1 MSDITTKLITM
12 ANNIPAMADAVNA
25 TKATV
30 SGSVVSVDDVLN
42 VKHPLRIQLSSK
54 NLIDFVGLLGEDY
67 TYTEGGLSSIVEN
80 GNIITTGTITASG
93 YVYGMKPNRDTVT
106 KQNIFLPAGTY
117 TAPAGLQIQLHDADT
132 ATNTNYGKT
141 FTIEKELQ
149 LVWFYIAYSGVG
161 KVINTSI
168 PLMLVKGTT
177 APTEYTPYT
186 TDFTDSEVYVYGKN
200 LFNVIAST
208 GENSSSTYNAE
219 ENYIH
224 STGAVG
230 RREYVYVN
238 ITDVWHILNKAN
250 QTFTISFDMRTDIDG
265 VVRFYTLGKYR
276 IYLGATGSQ
285 REFQGTTEWQ
295 RYSVVVEPNKL
306 AYLEGEDGALCRLS
320 WYGTAYGSGINPY
333 IRNIQI
339 EISNNETEYKP
350 YLESQ
355 TATSNSSG
363 KVTGLTAVYPSMTI
377 VPDSDAV
384 TVGCTYFPE
393 SATNIYMIY
402 QQLKQAE
409 AILQRFLY
417 GYLGGF
423 SNKLLSFDYFILQD
437 ATGAYLLDKEVE

>member
-25 TKATV
+25 AKATA
-30 SGSVVSVDDVLN
+30 SGSVVSVNDVLN
-42 VKHPLRIQLSSK
+42 VEHPLSVQLSSK
-54 NLIDFVGLLGEDY
+54 NLIDFVGLLSEDY
-67 TYTEGGLSSIVEN
+67 THTEGGLSSIVEN

-93 YVYGMKPNRDTVT
+93 YVYGLKPNRDTVT
-106 KQNIFLPAGTY
+106 NQNIFLPAGTY

-149 LVWFYIAYSGVG
+149 LVWFYTAYSGVD

-168 PLMLVKGTT
+168 PLTLVKGTT

-186 TDFTDSEVYVYGKN
+186 ESFTDNEVYVYGKN
-200 LFNVIAST
+200 LFDINTVPTRGYTVIYDKI
-208 GENSSSTYNAE
+208 ND
-219 ENYIH
+219 YIH
-224 STGAVG
+224 STSTT
-230 RREYVYVN
+230 RPEYVCVT
-238 ITDVWHILNKAN
+238 ITQLWHILQASGKKV
-250 QTFTISFDMRTDIDG
+250 TFSFDMRVDIAG
-265 VVRFYTLGKYR
+265 EVKIYTLGNLQIAMHPNGNAQY
-276 IYLGATGSQ
+276 GFNA
-285 REFQGTTEWQ
+285 TTEWQ
-295 RYSVVVEPNKL
+295 RYSVTVENK
-306 AYLEGEDGALCRLS
+306 AFRYIEDGNGEKCNLS
-320 WYGTAYGSGINPY
+320 WYGTEYGSGIKPY
-333 IRNIQI
+333 IRNLQI
-339 EISNNETEYKP
+339 EISNNETEYEP
-350 YLESQ
+350 YLEPQ
-355 TATSNSSG
+355 VATSDSNG
-363 KVTGLTAVYPSMTI
+363 KVTGLTSVSPSMTI

-384 TVGCTYFPE
+384 TVECAYFPE

-437 ATGAYLLDKEVE
+437 ATGAYLLDKEVD